1 MSKTARYKS
10 QLHKPNVGPRGS
22 GRFPTVSS
30 SKGITRR
37 SRPELYSGVLI
48 APPTDNQREQI
59 KADMKQVRSRMID
72 DLGQDAYDDRMKSS
86 NEKFKSLMAGRGV
99 RV

>member
-1 MSKTARYKS
+1 MKTARYKS
-10 QLHKPNVGPRGS
+10 QPHKANVGPRGS
-22 GRFPTVSS
+22 GRHQTVSP

-37 SRPELYSGVLI
+37 SRPALYSGVLI

-59 KADMKQVRSRMID
+59 KADMKRIRSQMIE
-72 DLGQDAYDDRMKSS
+72 DLGQDAYDERLKSS